1 MSQNKI
7 RILLIDD
14 HNLFRSGLKFLL
26 TQQGDFE
33 VVGEAADGLEG
44 VKLAEQLQ
52 PDVVLLDL
60 DMPVMHGREALPQLL
75 SGRPDLTVL
84 MLTVSE
90 DAADL
95 GDCMRM
101 GAKGYLLKNINT
113 NFLLDSIRKAVD
125 GDSVLSPEMTTKL
138 VAQLCSPQA
147 SIQNKELESLT
158 PREREMLVWLAKG
171 ASNKVIARELDL
183 AESTVKVHVQNLLR
197 KLDLH
202 SRVQAAVYAVEHG
215 LDKSGTS

>member
-138 VAQLCSPQA
+138 VAQLRSPQA
-147 SIQNKELESLT
+147 STQNKELESLT

-215 LDKSGTS
+215 LDKSGTP

>member
-1 MSQNKI
+1 MNQNKI

-26 TQQGDFE
+26 SQQGDFE

-75 SGRPDLTVL
+75 GGRPDLTVL

-138 VAQLCSPQA
+138 VAQLCSPQT
-147 SIQNKELESLT
+147 STQNK
-158 PREREMLVWLAKG
+158 
-171 ASNKVIARELDL
+171 ELDL

-215 LDKSGTS
+215 LDKSSSS